1 MHYNLEGKIVQGG
14 TMTLD
19 ATLTLQSAAA
29 QAKATGD
36 AINAV
41 KETANAHVADMENPH
56 GVTKAQ
62 LGLGEVDNTADLD
75 KPVSNKQ
82 EAAIE
87 LAVTAAKNEME
98 VLLVHVRD
106 TAEGAQTAADEAKT
120 AAENATK
127 AAEDAVEQLGST
139 KPEAIGAEKERL
151 QFTDTPLYIAS
162 FAEDTTYADFPFRAA
177 IPLSGVTADMTPE
190 VVLGITEAMSGIFAP
205 IAATY
210 DGGVYLY
217 ATDKVENDTTIPT
230 IICWKK
236 VGA

>member
-1 MHYNLEGKIVQGG
+1 MLYNLTGKIVQGG
-14 TMTLD
+14 TMALDPTLS
-19 ATLTLQSAAA
+19 LQNAAA

-36 AINAV
+36 AIKALNDGI
-41 KETANAHVADMENPH
+41 EAHVNDKENPH
-56 GVTKAQ
+56 GITKAQ
-62 LGLGEVDNTADLD
+62 LGLSEVDDTADID
-75 KPVSNKQ
+75 KPVSTKQ
-82 EAAIE
+82 QAAID

-98 VLLVHVRD
+98 VSVTYAKD
-106 TAEGAQTAADEAKT
+106 TADEAVAAAAEANT
-120 AAENATK
+120 AAENANK
-127 AAEDAVEQLGST
+127 AAQDVSDRVDIL
-139 KPEAIGAEKERL
+139 EAEENRL

-162 FAEDTTYADFPFRAA
+162 FAEDTTYEDFPYRAD

-205 IAATY
+205 VAATY

-230 IICWKK
+230 IICWKA